1 MEKQNLFSA
10 ARLSLKRREGF
21 KLKDS
26 LFKGLNFKFVS
37 HGLETVPDLV
47 VVQVVMSNG
56 YISEAGGIR
65 Q

>member
-10 ARLSLKRREGF
+10 ARLSLKRRKGL

-26 LFKGLNFKFVS
+26 LFKGLNVKFIS
-37 HGLETVPDLV
+37 HGLGTVPDLV